1 MGELQTHSALSKSWW
16 ATGFHSYHVFK
27 GACFQGYC
35 RPGKREMDIGKFKCH
50 RAYSSRESAIF
61 LANLWLI
68 SSVLKMLI
76 LTIFATALTA
86 FMKHH
91 SGSVSSS

>member
-1 MGELQTHSALSKSWW
+1 MGELQAHSALSKSWW

-27 GACFQGYC
+27 GDCFQGYC

-50 RAYSSRESAIF
+50 RESAIF
-61 LANLWLI
+61 LETLWLI

-76 LTIFATALTA
+76 LTIFATALMA
-86 FMKHH
+86 FMKLQTPD
-91 SGSVSSS
+91 VFLLPR